1 VAAPYAPVTAPLYTS
16 AGYGYG
22 YGYTSPVVT
31 ASVASP
37 YNVNT
42 VPIVNAAV
50 IGTSPIYQTS
60 PLYQTV
66 PLYQTSPLITSPVV
80 GYTLFEADADEE
92 DRDRD
97 NANMSNSH
105 QEVSGSGTDETFHI
119 QSPENVAAHPFD
131 SSHDHDVLSSNPL
144 FRLRTQ
150 SRQGAVGGVAHT
162 ST

>member
-1 VAAPYAPVTAPLYTS
+1 VTAPLYTS

-42 VPIVNAAV
+42 APIVNAAV

-80 GYTLFEADADEE
+80 GYTLFDEE
-92 DRDRD
+92 TERDRSS
-97 NANMSNSH
+97 ANMSNSH

-150 SRQGAVGGVAHT
+150 SQRQAAVGGVAHT
-162 ST
+162 